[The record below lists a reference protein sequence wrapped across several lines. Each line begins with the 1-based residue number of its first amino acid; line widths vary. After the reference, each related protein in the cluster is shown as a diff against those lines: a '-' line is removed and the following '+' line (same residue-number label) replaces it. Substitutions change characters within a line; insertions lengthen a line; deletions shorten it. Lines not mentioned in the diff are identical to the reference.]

1 LNINKQKPKILVV
14 EDDKRQSDLLI
25 ELINDTG
32 LYDLI
37 PAYNGKQAFSCL
49 KANRRGFNFLTNKIA
64 CVLLDWQMP
73 EMNGEQFLTQLRK
86 QETRIPFKRFLPI
99 IVLSAYS
106 DKERWQLATNPSL
119 GMASSYF
126 VKPFDEISLINILY
140 RIVYQ
145 KEAEILREMLGE

>member
-1 LNINKQKPKILVV
+1 MNKQKPKILVV

-25 ELINDTG
+25 ELINDTD
-32 LYDLI
+32 LYDPI

-49 KANRRGFNFLTNKIA
+49 KENRRGFDFLSNKIA

-73 EMNGEQFLTQLRK
+73 EMNGEQFLTQLRG
-86 QETRIPFKRFLPI
+86 QETKIPFKRFIPV

-126 VKPFDEISLINILY
+126 VKPFDEASLINVLY